1 MAPVL
6 LALRFGLEVALL
18 STVGWL
24 GFRTVGNA
32 LGGLLIAAGAV
43 LLTATIWGL
52 VLSPRRRFDLPLGL
66 RVAIELALFGAAAAG
81 LATAGLPVWGGA
93 LFVLELL
100 VLAGLASLGYP
111 PGSDADGSTH
121 ARRS

>member
-6 LALRFGLEVALL
+6 LALRFGLEMALL
-18 STVGWL
+18 GTLGWL
-24 GFRTVGNA
+24 GFRTVDNA
-32 LGGLLIAAGAV
+32 FGGLLVAATAV

-52 VLSPRRRFDLPLGL
+52 LLSPRRRFDLPLGS
-66 RVAIELALFGAAAAG
+66 RVAIELVLFGAAAAG
-81 LATAGLPVWGGA
+81 LATAGRPVWGVG

-111 PGSDADGSTH
+111 PGSNVGDSAPS
-121 ARRS
+121 RPS

>member
-18 STVGWL
+18 GTLGWL
-24 GFRTVGNA
+24 GFRTVDNTF
-32 LGGLLIAAGAV
+32 GGLLVAATAV
-43 LLTATIWGL
+43 LLTAMTWGL
-52 VLSPRRRFDLPLGL
+52 LLSPRRRFDLPLGL
-66 RVAIELALFGAAAAG
+66 RVAIELALFGAAAVG
-81 LATAGLPVWGGA
+81 LATAGRPVWGVG

-121 ARRS
+121 SRPG